1 MLQCD
6 ASDTCLG
13 ATLLQNG
20 QPVAYAFRSL
30 TDTERNYAQIEKELL
45 AIVFGADKFNQYTY
59 GPKVFVESDHK
70 PLEVIYQKPLVAAP
84 KHLQRMLLRLK
95 KYDLEIYFK
104 PGQHMYLADTL
115 SRAPLSRDD
124 EVLSIEQEIEEI
136 WMVDFLPIHS
146 ASLENIRRESL
157 KDSSIQA
164 LQKVIKNGWPETKAD
179 LPVQVAPY
187 FDVRDQLSVEDGIVL
202 KGDRCLMPISLRPEV
217 LARLHRS
224 HIGIEGCLRR
234 ARESVY
240 WPGMTAALK
249 NYVNR
254 CDVCRTFETSQQKEN
269 LHQHEVPD
277 KPWSKVAPV
286 LFKFN
291 NRHYLVTVDYYSNLW
306 EVDRMESTKGQ
317 TDKQTNEQTGQ
328 VLS

>member
-1 MLQCD
+1 M
-6 ASDTCLG
+6 
-13 ATLLQNG
+13 
-20 QPVAYAFRSL
+20 
-30 TDTERNYAQIEKELL
+30 
-45 AIVFGADKFNQYTY
+45 
-59 GPKVFVESDHK
+59 FVESDHK

-84 KHLQRMLLRLK
+84 KRLQRMLLLLQE
-95 KYDLEIYFK
+95 YDLEIYFK
-104 PGQHMYLADTL
+104 PGLHMSLADTL

-136 WMVDFLPIHS
+136 RMVDFLPIHS
-146 ASLENIRRESL
+146 ASLENICRESL

-179 LPVQVAPY
+179 LPVQVTPY
-187 FDVRDQLSVEDGIVL
+187 FDVCDQLSVEEGIVF
-202 KGDRCLMPISLRPEV
+202 KGDRCLIPISLRPEV

-254 CDVCRTFETSQQKEN
+254 CDVCRTFETTQQKEN

-277 KPWSKVAPV
+277 KPWSKVATSGKLIEWNPV
-286 LFKFN
+286 QRQK
-291 NRHYLVTVDYYSNLW
+291 
-306 EVDRMESTKGQ
+306 
-317 TDKQTNEQTGQ
+317 
-328 VLS
+328 LSFPS